1 MSAATKIDRGC
12 SVCRWEHDSV
22 MLSHAAVGGCM
33 HKVFEIRYALMSW
46 HLCKYRTSSGKTA
59 CHYGWVQ
66 RLKWGCI
73 FPLRYDWVVVAVT
86 VAMMMTMTETC
97 SLDAKLQTLCSDWSC
112 NAMRQISTEQLLHLL
127 LNRGMFTMAT
137 FRPVLTETLPIPRLD
152 LTGRA
157 PPRWEITLPPP
168 KTNNNNEDK
177 VSN

>member
-33 HKVFEIRYALMSW
+33 HKVFGTRYALMSL
-46 HLCKYRTSSGKTA
+46 HLCKYRTSSRRTA
-59 CHYGWVQ
+59 CHYGWMQ

-73 FPLRYDWVVVAVT
+73 FPLEYDWVEVAVA
-86 VAMMMTMTETC
+86 VATIMKM
-97 SLDAKLQTLCSDWSC
+97 AKTLCSDWSC